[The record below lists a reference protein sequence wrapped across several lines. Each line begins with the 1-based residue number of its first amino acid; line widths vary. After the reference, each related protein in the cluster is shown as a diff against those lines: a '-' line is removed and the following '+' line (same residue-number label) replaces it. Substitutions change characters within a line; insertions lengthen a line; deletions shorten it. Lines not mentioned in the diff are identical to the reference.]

1 MPVSSST
8 APSPRKKTKTKP
20 QILQAPGF
28 LFQEIGAAP
37 THPKKTCSSLS
48 EMGQHPT
55 TNKMLNHEAPIS
67 QTVVY

>member
-8 APSPRKKTKTKP
+8 KKNKKKTANP
-20 QILQAPGF
+20 PGTRIVVP
-28 LFQEIGAAP
+28 EIGAAP
-37 THPKKTCSSLS
+37 THPKKNCSSLY